1 MIEENPEKLAKLI
14 EDYRVEYQKMQ
25 AMQEHEVNEKRRKL
39 EDIEDE
45 LMGTDDTKR
54 AAELYQEYMQEHK
67 RRQGES
73 KMQEKAS
80 GSGGPAQYVEPE
92 AMSIDQV
99 MTEEW
104 TDQEHELALTQAYL
118 HVDSAEES
126 GEYAWDDVTET
137 WTLWRTC

>member
-1 MIEENPEKLAKLI
+1 
-14 EDYRVEYQKMQ
+14 MQ

-67 RRQGES
+67 RRTGEG

-80 GSGGPAQYVEPE
+80 GSGDPAQYVEPE

-104 TDQEHELALTQAYL
+104 TD
-118 HVDSAEES
+118 
-126 GEYAWDDVTET
+126 
-137 WTLWRTC
+137 